1 MYMLKPFALDFEN
14 ISKKLTP
21 VWEEVLRITADTP
34 HLRRCLTDQSARSIL
49 AVAPELSA
57 KEVAAVMVFASKQR
71 ESIRKLIWQV
81 MTGNG
86 PVYAWVGE
94 QCYGTNEV
102 KRLIESGCNM
112 PDGYLAYKINSRP
125 VYDFPLVG

>member
-1 MYMLKPFALDFEN
+1 MYMLKPFAPDFEN
-14 ISKKLTP
+14 VSKKLIP

-34 HLRRCLTDQSARSIL
+34 HLRQHLTDQSARSIL

-57 KEVAAVMVFASKQR
+57 KEVAAVMVFASRQK
-71 ESIRKLIWQV
+71 ESIRKLIWQA
-81 MTGNG
+81 MTGNT
-86 PVYAWVGE
+86 VYAWVGE
-94 QCYGTNEV
+94 QCYGINEV

-125 VYDFPLVG
+125 VYNFPLVG